1 MSKKIWLSPPHMGG
15 KEIEFVQEAFDTN
28 WIAPLGPNVDA
39 FEKQL
44 AEATQTT
51 EAAALT
57 SGTAALHLALRVLGV
72 KQDDIVLC
80 QSMTFAAS
88 AFPIVYEKAIPV
100 FIDSERDT
108 WNMDPELLEE
118 ALKMYKSQ
126 GKRVGAIIVVH
137 LYGMPAKMNE
147 IKALADQYQVPLIED
162 AAEALGSLYHGQPC
176 AGLGDMGILS
186 FNGNKIITTSGGGA
200 LVSHR
205 ADWVKE
211 IRFLST
217 QAKDPFPHY
226 EHSKIGFNYRMSNVT
241 AGIGRGQMLVLSDRV
256 AKRREHFECYQQNLG
271 NLPGISFLAEP
282 EGFYANRWLTT
293 LLVDPEKSGGVTT
306 DQIRLKLEAHNIES
320 RPLWKPM
327 HLQPVFHDAIT
338 FDRGVSA
345 DLFAKG
351 LCLPSGSSLTNEERD
366 LVVSLVKSCWNE
378 G

>member
-44 AEATQTT
+44 SAATQTT

-100 FIDSERDT
+100 FIDSERET
-108 WNMDPELLEE
+108 WNMDPVLLEE
-118 ALKMYKSQ
+118 ALKYYQSK

-147 IKALADQYQVPLIED
+147 IKALAQQYNVPVIED
-162 AAEALGSLYHGQPC
+162 AAEALGSSYFGQPC

-226 EHSKIGFNYRMSNVT
+226 EHTKIGFNYRMSNVT

-256 AKRREHFECYQQNLG
+256 AKRREHFVNYQQNLS
-271 NLPGISFLAEP
+271 NLPGVSFLAEP
-282 EGFYANRWLTT
+282 EGFYSNRWLTT
-293 LLVDPEKSGGVTT
+293 ILIDPEKYGGVTT
-306 DQIRLKLEAHNIES
+306 DQIRLKLDEHNIES

-327 HLQPVFHDAIT
+327 HMQPVFKEAAK
-338 FDRGVSA
+338 FDRGVSE

-351 LCLPSGSSLTNEERD
+351 LCLPSGSSLTDQDRE

>member
-15 KEIEFVQEAFDTN
+15 KEMEFVQEAFDTN

-118 ALKMYKSQ
+118 ALKTYKSQ

-147 IKALADQYQVPLIED
+147 IKALA
-162 AAEALGSLYHGQPC
+162 
-176 AGLGDMGILS
+176 
-186 FNGNKIITTSGGGA
+186 
-200 LVSHR
+200 
-205 ADWVKE
+205 
-211 IRFLST
+211 
-217 QAKDPFPHY
+217 
-226 EHSKIGFNYRMSNVT
+226 
-241 AGIGRGQMLVLSDRV
+241 
-256 AKRREHFECYQQNLG
+256 
-271 NLPGISFLAEP
+271 
-282 EGFYANRWLTT
+282 
-293 LLVDPEKSGGVTT
+293 
-306 DQIRLKLEAHNIES
+306 
-320 RPLWKPM
+320 
-327 HLQPVFHDAIT
+327 
-338 FDRGVSA
+338 
-345 DLFAKG
+345 
-351 LCLPSGSSLTNEERD
+351 
-366 LVVSLVKSCWNE
+366 
-378 G
+378 